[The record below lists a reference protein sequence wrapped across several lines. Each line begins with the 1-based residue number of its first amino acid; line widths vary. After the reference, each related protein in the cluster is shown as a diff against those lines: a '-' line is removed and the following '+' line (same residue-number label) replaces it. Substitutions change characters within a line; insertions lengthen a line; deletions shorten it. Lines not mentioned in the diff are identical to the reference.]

1 MRHSKVN
8 ILEVL
13 LMSVVVALALWPSYL
28 SIKIQGIPNINI
40 TRIFIFVLV
49 VMWVGGLCISQNY
62 RRRFV
67 DFLVENKSVL
77 YFLIVPFFCWK
88 LITAGIALNKLPAIF
103 SALKDTIYCLGLF
116 VLSVNVWRSFEQ
128 VERLVQVVLLISAV
142 VFLITLVE
150 VINQRNVFAEFVPDA
165 FVLADKLRKGI
176 VRDSTY
182 RAWGTF
188 SHPIALAGYCVTV
201 LPLVVWYAVNGRA
214 KARIVGYGIS
224 ILLIVIIY
232 FSRSRVGLAV
242 LVFMAAGFFVCSF
255 LPKWISRAR
264 FRARGVIAIISAILI
279 LLTLLGSWYALDRLA
294 SGRTAAEAGS
304 SSVRLLQMELG
315 LPLIRSRPFG
325 GYGPGEAAN
334 VLGMSNTSVDNY
346 YLSLAL
352 ESGLTEVILFIFIFL
367 YFLRFS
373 WKLQRKLPAP
383 YAHFAVA
390 IFWLIAGNMLFLTVV
405 SLEQTLPFI
414 FLMFGL
420 LISLKSMEAAGSGDM

>member
-1 MRHSKVN
+1 MRHRKVN

-13 LMSVVVALALWPSYL
+13 LLSVVVALALWPSYL
-28 SIKIQGIPNINI
+28 SIKIQGIPSINI
-40 TRIFIFVLV
+40 TRILIFVLV
-49 VMWVGGLCISQNY
+49 IMWGGGLCISQNY

-67 DFLVENKSVL
+67 NFLAENKNVL
-77 YFLIVPFFCWK
+77 CFLIIPFFGWK

-103 SALKDTIYCLGLF
+103 SAFRDTIYCLGLF
-116 VLSVNVWRSFEQ
+116 ILSVNIWHSFEQ
-128 VERLVQVVLLISAV
+128 VERLIRVILLISVV
-142 VFLITLVE
+142 VFLVTLVE
-150 VINQRNVFAEFVPDA
+150 VINQQNVFAEFVPDA
-165 FVLADKLRKGI
+165 FVLADKLREGL

-201 LPLVVWYAVNGRA
+201 LPLVVWYAINGRV
-214 KARIVGYGIS
+214 KARIFGFGIF
-224 ILLIVIIY
+224 LLLVVIIY

-242 LVFMAAGFFVCSF
+242 LVFMAGGFFVCSF
-255 LPKWISRAR
+255 LPKRIAKARSKERGIITIITVIS
-264 FRARGVIAIISAILI
+264 I
-279 LLTLLGSWYALDRLA
+279 LLTLLGSWYTLHRLA

-315 LPLIRSRPFG
+315 LPLIRLRPFV

-334 VLGMSNTSVDNY
+334 VLGMSNASVDNY

-352 ESGLTEVILFIFIFL
+352 ESGLPEVILFILIFL
-367 YFLRFS
+367 YFLRFA
-373 WKLQRKLPAP
+373 WKLQNKMATP
-383 YAHFAVA
+383 YAAFAVA

-420 LISLKSMEAAGSGDM
+420 LIALKSMVATGSGDM